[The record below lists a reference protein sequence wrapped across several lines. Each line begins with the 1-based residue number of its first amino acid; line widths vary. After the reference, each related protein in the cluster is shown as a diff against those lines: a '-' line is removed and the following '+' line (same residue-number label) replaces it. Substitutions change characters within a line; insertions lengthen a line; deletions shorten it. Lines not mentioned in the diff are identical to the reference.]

1 MMQQRVK
8 NIAYLSEVIV
18 DLASV
23 PVTGQDV
30 IMLPRYA
37 SVIDVK
43 IEVLDLPTD
52 TITQTLNLELKE
64 GGVKFFDKAQIAKND
79 NAKRY
84 LSSIAHTTITGND
97 IIIIKPSAAIAGGKV
112 KVKALFYLPS
122 EILAEI

>member
-1 MMQQRVK
+1 
-8 NIAYLSEVIV
+8 
-18 DLASV
+18 
-23 PVTGQDV
+23 
-30 IMLPRYA
+30 MLPRYA

-97 IIIIKPSAAIAGGKV
+97 IIVIKPSAAIAGGKV